1 MKRYIFFSAVVAS
14 FLSGVIY
21 SKYAF
26 GSEAYSGLIHSPV
39 SEQKC
44 LADNIY
50 FEARNQVH
58 RGMIAVGLVTRNRV
72 LDNRFPHSFCGVVK
86 QGPERPSWKQN
97 GTMVPVRHRCQFSW
111 YCDGKSDNISYN
123 DTVVYELALA
133 IAFKIYHG
141 KFTDFTDGA
150 THYHADYVRPE
161 WASTKTKTI
170 KIDQHIFYRW
180 EK

>member
-1 MKRYIFFSAVVAS
+1 MKRYIFISAMAVS
-14 FLSGVIY
+14 FLGGLLSGK
-21 SKYAF
+21 SAF
-26 GSEAYSGLIHSPV
+26 GGEANAGLIHSPV

-58 RGMIAVGLVTRNRV
+58 RGMIAVALVTRNRV
-72 LDNRFPHSFCGVVK
+72 LDSRFPHSFCEVVK

-97 GTMVPVRHRCQFSW
+97 GTMVPLRHRCQFSW
-111 YCDGKSDNISYN
+111 YCDGKADEIYYH
-123 DTVVYELALA
+123 DTEVYQLAVA
-133 IAFKIYHG
+133 IAFKVYNND
-141 KFTDFTDGA
+141 FYDFTDGA
-150 THYHADYVRPE
+150 THYHADYVKPE
-161 WASTKTKTI
+161 WASTKTKTM